1 MFWYAI
7 MVKTYL
13 EKLQSDFLEEKVT
26 LEKEINDLQ
35 IRLKE
40 NVEFVRLLEENSNT
54 TYASFS
60 PREVNPKNKV
70 KIEELNTEKKEM
82 EKQLEQL
89 QERYAECVGK
99 LQELSEVLHS
109 LQPSVTEQEMSAAAD
124 RERYRLTILE
134 TQENERQR
142 ISRELHDSTVQN
154 LTSMVHKVELCSK
167 LVEMDPIRCKLELV
181 TLGKTL
187 REIINDTRQ
196 MIYNLRPMSFDD
208 IGLEVTI
215 ERALD
220 KLETNEA
227 KKVNFSVVGESYKIK
242 PVIGITL
249 LRIIQEACSNA
260 IKHAEPSYIKVILEY
275 EPNEIRLT
283 VEDDGKG
290 FDVEHMDT
298 STKKD
303 NSGFGLSMMKERIYL
318 LSGNINIESK
328 IDCGTKIYVT
338 VPIVEENKEDNE
350 DGC

>member
-1 MFWYAI
+1 
-7 MVKTYL
+7 MVKEYL
-13 EKLQSDFLEEKVT
+13 EKLQSDFLEQKVT
-26 LEKEINDLQ
+26 MEKEISNLQ
-35 IRLKE
+35 IHLKE
-40 NVEFVRLLEENSNT
+40 NVEFVRLLEEDSNT

-89 QERYAECVGK
+89 QEQYEECIGK
-99 LQELSEVLHS
+99 LQEVSEVLHS
-109 LQPSVTEQEMSAAAD
+109 LQPFVTEQGASAVAE
-124 RERYRLTILE
+124 REKYRLTILE

-142 ISRELHDSTVQN
+142 ISRELHDDTVQN

-208 IGLEVTI
+208 IGLDVTI
-215 ERALD
+215 ERTLD
-220 KLETNEA
+220 KIAA
-227 KKVNFSVVGESYKIK
+227 KKVDFSVIGEPYRIK

-260 IKHAEPSYIKVILEY
+260 IKHAGSSYIKVTLQY
-275 EPNEIRLT
+275 EPNEIKLT
-283 VEDDGKG
+283 VEDDGIG

-328 IDCGTKIYVT
+328 INCGTKIYVT
-338 VPIVEENKEDNE
+338 VPIVEENKEDNK

>member
-35 IRLKE
+35 IRVKE
-40 NVEFVRLLEENSNT
+40 NVEFVRLLEENNDT
-54 TYASFS
+54 AYASFS

-70 KIEELNTEKKEM
+70 KIQELNKEKKEM

-89 QERYAECVGK
+89 QEQYAECVGK
-99 LQELSEVLHS
+99 LQELSEVIHS
-109 LQPSVTEQEMSAAAD
+109 LQLSATEQKVPTAAE
-124 RERYRLTILE
+124 REKYRLTILE

-167 LVEMDPIRCKLELV
+167 LVEMDPIRCKLELI

-196 MIYNLRPMSFDD
+196 IIYNLRPMSFDD

-227 KKVNFSVVGESYKIK
+227 KKVDFSVIGEPYKIK

-260 IKHAEPSYIKVILEY
+260 IKHAEPSYIKVTLQY
-275 EPNEIRLT
+275 EPNEIQLT
-283 VEDDGKG
+283 VEDDGIG

-338 VPIVEENKEDNE
+338 VPIVEENKEDNK

>member
-35 IRLKE
+35 IRVKE
-40 NVEFVRLLEENSNT
+40 NVEFVRLLEENNDT
-54 TYASFS
+54 AYASFS

-70 KIEELNTEKKEM
+70 KIQELNKEKKEM

-89 QERYAECVGK
+89 QEQYAECVGK
-99 LQELSEVLHS
+99 LQELSEVIHS
-109 LQPSVTEQEMSAAAD
+109 LQLSATEQKVPTAAE
-124 RERYRLTILE
+124 REKYRLTILE

-167 LVEMDPIRCKLELV
+167 LVEMDPIRCKLELI

-196 MIYNLRPMSFDD
+196 IIYNLRPMSFDD

-227 KKVNFSVVGESYKIK
+227 KKVDFSVMGEPYKIK

-260 IKHAEPSYIKVILEY
+260 IKHAEPSYIKVTLQY
-275 EPNEIRLT
+275 EPNEIQLI
-283 VEDDGKG
+283 VEDDGIG

-338 VPIVEENKEDNE
+338 VPIVEENKEDNK

>member
-1 MFWYAI
+1 

-35 IRLKE
+35 IRVKE
-40 NVEFVRLLEENSNT
+40 NVEFVRLLEENNDT
-54 TYASFS
+54 AYASFS

-70 KIEELNTEKKEM
+70 KIQELNKEKKEM

-89 QERYAECVGK
+89 QEQYAGCVGK

-109 LQPSVTEQEMSAAAD
+109 LQLSTTEQKLPTAAE
-124 RERYRLTILE
+124 REKYRLTILE

-167 LVEMDPIRCKLELV
+167 LLEMDPIRCKLELI

-196 MIYNLRPMSFDD
+196 IIYNLRPMSFDD

-227 KKVNFSVVGESYKIK
+227 KKVDFSVIGEPYKIK

-260 IKHAEPSYIKVILEY
+260 IKHAEPSYIKVTLQY
-275 EPNEIRLT
+275 EPNEIQLT
-283 VEDDGKG
+283 VEDDGIG

-338 VPIVEENKEDNE
+338 VPIVEENKEDNK

>member
-1 MFWYAI
+1 MFWYAM

-35 IRLKE
+35 IRVKE
-40 NVEFVRLLEENSNT
+40 NVEFVRLLEENNDT
-54 TYASFS
+54 AYASFS

-70 KIEELNTEKKEM
+70 KIQELNKEKKEM

-89 QERYAECVGK
+89 QEQYAECVGK

-109 LQPSVTEQEMSAAAD
+109 LQLSATEQDISTAAE
-124 RERYRLTILE
+124 REKYRLTILE

-167 LVEMDPIRCKLELV
+167 LVEMDPIRCKLELI

-196 MIYNLRPMSFDD
+196 IIYNLRPMSFDD

-227 KKVNFSVVGESYKIK
+227 KKVDFSVMGEPYKIK

-260 IKHAEPSYIKVILEY
+260 IKHAEPSYIKVTLQY
-275 EPNEIRLT
+275 EPNEIQLT
-283 VEDDGKG
+283 VEDDGIG
-290 FDVEHMDT
+290 FDMEHMDT

-338 VPIVEENKEDNE
+338 VPIVEENKEDNK

>member
-1 MFWYAI
+1 M

-13 EKLQSDFLEEKVT
+13 ENLQSDFLKEKVT
-26 LEKEINDLQ
+26 LEKEINNLQ
-35 IRLKE
+35 IHLKE
-40 NVEFVRLLEENSNT
+40 NKEFIRLLEESNDT
-54 TYASFS
+54 AYASFS

-70 KIEELNTEKKEM
+70 KLEELNTEKKNI

-89 QERYAECVGK
+89 QEQYAECIGK

-109 LQPSVTEQEMSAAAD
+109 LQFSEREQNVSAAAD
-124 RERYRLTILE
+124 REKYRLTILE

-167 LVEMDPIRCKLELV
+167 LVEIDPVRCKLELV

-196 MIYNLRPMSFDD
+196 MIYNLRPMSLDD
-208 IGLEVTI
+208 IGLEITI

-220 KLETNEA
+220 RLEINEA
-227 KKVNFSVVGESYKIK
+227 KKINFSVLGAPYKIK

-260 IKHAEPSYIKVILEY
+260 IKYAEPSYVKVTLQ
-275 EPNEIRLT
+275 
-283 VEDDGKG
+283 
-290 FDVEHMDT
+290 
-298 STKKD
+298 
-303 NSGFGLSMMKERIYL
+303 
-318 LSGNINIESK
+318 
-328 IDCGTKIYVT
+328 
-338 VPIVEENKEDNE
+338 
-350 DGC
+350 

>member
-35 IRLKE
+35 IRVKE
-40 NVEFVRLLEENSNT
+40 NVEFVRLLEENNDT
-54 TYASFS
+54 AYASFS

-70 KIEELNTEKKEM
+70 KIQELNKEKKEM

-89 QERYAECVGK
+89 QEQYTGCVGK

-109 LQPSVTEQEMSAAAD
+109 LQLSTTEQKLPTAAE
-124 RERYRLTILE
+124 REKYRLTILE

-167 LVEMDPIRCKLELV
+167 LVEMDPIRCKLELI

-196 MIYNLRPMSFDD
+196 IIYNLRPMSFDD

-227 KKVNFSVVGESYKIK
+227 KKVDFSVMGEPYKIK

-260 IKHAEPSYIKVILEY
+260 IKHAEPSYIKVTLQY
-275 EPNEIRLT
+275 EPNEIQLT
-283 VEDDGKG
+283 VEDDGIG

-338 VPIVEENKEDNE
+338 VPIVEENKEDNK

>member
-1 MFWYAI
+1 MFWYAM

-35 IRLKE
+35 IRVKE
-40 NVEFVRLLEENSNT
+40 NVEFVRLLEENNDT
-54 TYASFS
+54 AYASFS

-70 KIEELNTEKKEM
+70 KIQELNKEKKEM

-89 QERYAECVGK
+89 QEQYAECVGK

-109 LQPSVTEQEMSAAAD
+109 LQLSATEQKVPTAAE
-124 RERYRLTILE
+124 REKYRLTILE

-167 LVEMDPIRCKLELV
+167 LVEMDPIRCKLELI

-196 MIYNLRPMSFDD
+196 IIYNLRPMSFDD

-227 KKVNFSVVGESYKIK
+227 KKVDFSVMGEPYKIK

-260 IKHAEPSYIKVILEY
+260 IKHAEPSYIKVTLQY
-275 EPNEIRLT
+275 EPNEIQLT
-283 VEDDGKG
+283 VEDDGIG

-338 VPIVEENKEDNE
+338 VPIVEENKEDNK

>member
-1 MFWYAI
+1 
-7 MVKTYL
+7 MVKKYL
-13 EKLQSDFLEEKVT
+13 ENLQSGFLEEKVT
-26 LEKEINDLQ
+26 LEKEISDLQ
-35 IRLKE
+35 IHLKE
-40 NVEFVRLLEENSNT
+40 NVEFIRLLEENNDT
-54 TYASFS
+54 AYASFS

-70 KIEELNTEKKEM
+70 KIEELNTEKKKM

-89 QERYAECVGK
+89 QEQYAECIAK
-99 LQELSEVLHS
+99 LQELSEVIHS
-109 LQPSVTEQEMSAAAD
+109 LQPSAAEQEASVAED
-124 RERYRLTILE
+124 REKYRLTILE

-227 KKVNFSVVGESYKIK
+227 KKVDFSVVGESYKIK

-249 LRIIQEACSNA
+249 LRIVQEACSNA
-260 IKHAEPSYIKVILEY
+260 IKHAEAAYIKVRLQY
-275 EPNEIRLT
+275 EPNEIQLT
-283 VEDDGKG
+283 IEDDGIG
-290 FDVEHMDT
+290 FDVEHT
-298 STKKD
+298 AALSKKD

-328 IDCGTKIYVT
+328 INCGTKIYVN
-338 VPIVEENKEDNE
+338 VPIVEANKEDNK

>member
-1 MFWYAI
+1 MFWYAM

-35 IRLKE
+35 IRVKE
-40 NVEFVRLLEENSNT
+40 NVEFVRLLEENNDT
-54 TYASFS
+54 AYASFS

-70 KIEELNTEKKEM
+70 KIQELNKEKKEM

-89 QERYAECVGK
+89 QEQYAECVGK

-109 LQPSVTEQEMSAAAD
+109 LQLSATEQDISTAAE
-124 RERYRLTILE
+124 REKYRLTILE

-167 LVEMDPIRCKLELV
+167 LVEMDPIRCKLELI

-196 MIYNLRPMSFDD
+196 IIYNLRPMSFDD

-227 KKVNFSVVGESYKIK
+227 KKVDFSVMGEPYKIK

-260 IKHAEPSYIKVILEY
+260 IKHAEPSYIKVTLQY
-275 EPNEIRLT
+275 EPNEIQLT
-283 VEDDGKG
+283 VEDDGIG
-290 FDVEHMDT
+290 FDMEHMDT

-328 IDCGTKIYVT
+328 IDCGTKIL
-338 VPIVEENKEDNE
+338 
-350 DGC
+350 